1 MAPQQLLT
9 GRRALVT
16 GGGSGLGR
24 EISLALAVAGADLV
38 LVGRTERTLRSVAA
52 EAQSIGVAVDT
63 VVGDISSPSD
73 VHRIAETGAS
83 GFVSILVNNAGVSGP
98 VQNLVDLDPT
108 AWDEVFAVNVRGAF
122 LMCQA
127 FLPTMIA
134 SGTGDI
140 INVSS
145 LIAKRPLPGR
155 TTYAATKMA
164 IIGLTNAL
172 AFEAGPAGVRVN
184 TLSPG
189 PVNGERMQR
198 VFTGEAARS
207 GITAAQAEANF
218 VSRAAMGRML
228 EGAEVG
234 AAVVAMLQ
242 MTGMTGADIDLSAG
256 MVGR

>member
-1 MAPQQLLT
+1 
-9 GRRALVT
+9 
-16 GGGSGLGR
+16 
-24 EISLALAVAGADLV
+24 
-38 LVGRTERTLRSVAA
+38 
-52 EAQSIGVAVDT
+52 
-63 VVGDISSPSD
+63 
-73 VHRIAETGAS
+73 
-83 GFVSILVNNAGVSGP
+83 
-98 VQNLVDLDPT
+98 
-108 AWDEVFAVNVRGAF
+108 
-122 LMCQA
+122 
-127 FLPTMIA
+127 
-134 SGTGDI
+134 
-140 INVSS
+140 
-145 LIAKRPLPGR
+145 
-155 TTYAATKMA
+155 
-164 IIGLTNAL
+164 
-172 AFEAGPAGVRVN
+172 VN